1 MFKHGVTL
9 HIMQVRRESI
19 MNAASQYVYSEDKNV
34 RAAATSL
41 FLNYSVIGQTKTD
54 FEGAVQSAG
63 CLSEAIPNEKDLE
76 VMYRM
81 ALNLGNLMDTNA
93 DTKQMIIDL
102 DFKFPAVSSLT
113 SANGPTDKQMRDTI
127 TGIAKFYG
135 LE

>member
-1 MFKHGVTL
+1 MLSALDDPECHKATPLLCLRTLCNMFKHGVTL

-76 VMYRM
+76 VM
-81 ALNLGNLMDTNA
+81 LV
-93 DTKQMIIDL
+93 QMNCSI
-102 DFKFPAVSSLT
+102 
-113 SANGPTDKQMRDTI
+113 
-127 TGIAKFYG
+127 
-135 LE
+135 